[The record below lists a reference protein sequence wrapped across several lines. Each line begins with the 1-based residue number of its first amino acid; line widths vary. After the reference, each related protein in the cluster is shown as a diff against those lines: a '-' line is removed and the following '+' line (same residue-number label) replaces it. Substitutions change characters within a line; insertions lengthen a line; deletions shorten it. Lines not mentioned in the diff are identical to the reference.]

1 MDGSPRGHGLHP
13 VATALARAGRH
24 HDPAR
29 PHTGTVI
36 VRLRHGRHTAA
47 LHDALASDPHVEW
60 ATRVPMRHLAAHHDP
75 LMPALRMWHHGAV
88 RLEEAR
94 ALPRFREPRRV
105 RVAVLDTGV
114 DLRHPA
120 LRHRVSQYVHR
131 LGSWHS
137 AADDIVG
144 HGTHVSGIIAAAD
157 NDLGVRGMCRCDLT
171 VYKIFGS
178 DTFPVHS
185 DGTTYRLFFVDP
197 VAYRAALQR
206 CLDARVHVVN
216 MSLGG
221 NASPD
226 PHERAL
232 FEALLARGT
241 VLVAA
246 MGNAQQH
253 RDRES
258 FPAAVPGV
266 IAVGAVGESGR
277 IADFSCT
284 GPHIA
289 LVAPGEDIWSTLPL
303 EAGEFGFAATHT
315 GRRSAGPNPLE
326 RNRRF
331 DAWPGTSMACPQV
344 TAAVAML
351 LATRGPMS
359 PAEVKRRLMRTATRL
374 PAMRGKSFTSTYG
387 AGRLDVARLLSDR

>member
-1 MDGSPRGHGLHP
+1 MP
-13 VATALARAGRH
+13 VVPALARAARH
-24 HDPAR
+24 HDAER
-29 PHTGTVI
+29 AHTGTVI
-36 VRLRHGRHTAA
+36 LRLRYARHRDA
-47 LHDALASDPHVEW
+47 LQEALASDPHVDW
-60 ATRVPMRHLAAHHDP
+60 ASTVPLRHIAAHHDP

-88 RLEEAR
+88 RLDEAR
-94 ALPRFREPRRV
+94 ALPRFREPTRI

-120 LRHRVSQYVHR
+120 LRGRVSQYVHR
-131 LGSWHS
+131 MGHWHAS
-137 AADDIVG
+137 ADDVVG

-157 NDLGVRGMCRCDLT
+157 NELGVRGMCRCDLS
-171 VYKIFGS
+171 VCKIFGAE
-178 DTFPVHS
+178 TFLVH
-185 DGTTYRLFFVDP
+185 DGGKAYRLFFVDP

-206 CLDARVHVVN
+206 CLDSKVHVVN

-221 NASPD
+221 NAQPD

-232 FEALLARGT
+232 FDALLAQGT

-253 RDRES
+253 RNRES

-289 LVAPGEDIWSTLPL
+289 LVAPGEDIWSTLPVQS
-303 EAGEFGFAATHT
+303 GEFGFKATRT
-315 GRRSAGPNPLE
+315 GRRAAGPNPLE
-326 RNRRF
+326 RNRQY

-387 AGRLDVARLLSDR
+387 AGRLDVARLLSER